1 MSSLKALYLLI
12 ATIILLL
19 GGIALFNY
27 QTDPQCFYNCSEV
40 SLKRSS
46 LNIYYKTAQT
56 ILAHPEAEQLI
67 LGSSRAQTTPPQWV
81 EQVTGL
87 KTINGATEGAEVMTK
102 IIFSNMAK
110 EKTKLKRVIW
120 FADYF
125 ELISENTDSR
135 IKNTEALRK
144 YLPDTSAHENPWLR
158 ASHWQSLIDHNTF
171 EASLHHVKHKNSV
184 AVNQGPGSELYERCM
199 DPGFKGNES
208 VEGLSREVQMLY
220 QNYVNGPIKSAQSEN
235 AWKLFADQVRSL
247 SDNGVEVVVVVIP
260 YNPVFLAKL
269 KAEHAEIYARHEKWI
284 QELIELSKNS
294 KVKIV
299 DAFQG
304 IEGDDG
310 SPKFWNDGV
319 HFTCYG
325 SMRMLEP
332 VLKALK

>member
-1 MSSLKALYLLI
+1 MSSLKALYLLLTSI
-12 ATIILLL
+12 VVLL

-27 QTDPQCFYNCSEV
+27 QADPQCFYNCPEV
-40 SLKRSS
+40 NLQRSS

-56 ILAHPEAEQLI
+56 ILAHPETEQVI

-87 KTINGATEGAEVMTK
+87 KTVNGASEGAEVMTK
-102 IIFSNMAK
+102 IIFSNLAK
-110 EKTKLKRVIW
+110 EKTQLKRVIW

-125 ELISENTDSR
+125 ELVSENIDSR

-144 YLPDTSAHENPWLR
+144 YLPAASTHENPWLR
-158 ASHWQSLIDHNTF
+158 ASQWQSLIDHNTL
-171 EASLHHVKHKNSV
+171 EASLHHVNNKKSFTV
-184 AVNQGPGSELYERCM
+184 TQGPGSEIYERCM

-208 VEGLSREVQMLY
+208 VESLSREVQMLY
-220 QNYVNGPIKSAQSEN
+220 QNYVNGPIKAAQSEN
-235 AWKLFADQVRSL
+235 AWKLFVDQIRSL
-247 SDNGVEVVVVVIP
+247 ADNGIEVVVVVIP

-269 KAEHAEIYARHEKWI
+269 KAEHPEIYKRHVEWI
-284 QELIELSKNS
+284 QKLSELSQNS
-294 KVKIV
+294 KIKVV
-299 DAFQG
+299 NAFEG
-304 IEGDDG
+304 IQGDDG